1 VWSVGRE
8 PQEGWCPWIA
18 SLGYTELFAI
28 ETLWRP
34 SGGSV
39 PFTGDGINRVPP
51 WPGAPD
57 EVQER
62 RARQHV
68 LVARREKAL
77 KRDPGRVRPARVER
91 FWRAEEVRA
100 QPQERRRDET
110 SPSWLQVKEDVE
122 RVRNPEDGRCR
133 RLEPA
138 GSYGRLLLS
147 NAVGDQTPGEV
158 HSDCAPGA
166 VDG

>member
-1 VWSVGRE
+1 M
-8 PQEGWCPWIA
+8 
-18 SLGYTELFAI
+18 
-28 ETLWRP
+28 
-34 SGGSV
+34 
-39 PFTGDGINRVPP
+39 PP
-51 WPGAPD
+51 WPEAPD

-68 LVARREKAL
+68 LVAGGEKAL
-77 KRDPGRVRPARVER
+77 EREPGRVRPALIER
-91 FWRAEEVRA
+91 SWRAEEVRA

-110 SPSWLQVKEDVE
+110 SPSWLQVKQDVE

-147 NAVGDQTPGEV
+147 NAVGEQN
-158 HSDCAPGA
+158 SRRGA
-166 VDG
+166 LALRCECG